1 MKFQNL
7 RVVVLFLKNL
17 KNSRSNNSKNKNEE
31 NFGFSLIELSIVLI
45 IIGLLVA
52 GVTGGASLIESAR
65 IRAVANEVLNY
76 KQALNAFY
84 AARGRLPGDL
94 VGSGKIGYKSDQTY
108 DENSFPAPYNSNDGG
123 YGIPTLFTAPFV
135 DLYLEKIIDFE
146 PKNTNIE
153 SEGKYI
159 DQLNLAN
166 NGALPKSNT
175 FKGFVYSYRYDEG
188 SDKQDYYRYNNRE
201 TISVGIFADEND
213 NGVLKIIK
221 NLDKKIDDGIYNSGN
236 MRGYCSTAEDI
247 FGYVDYE
254 NAKRCKEATFFADV

>member
-1 MKFQNL
+1 M
-7 RVVVLFLKNL
+7 LFVENL
-17 KNSRSNNSKNKNEE
+17 KNSRSDNSKNKNKE

-52 GVTGGASLIESAR
+52 GVTGGASLIESAK

-153 SEGKYI
+153 AEGVYI

-166 NGALPKSNT
+166 NGAVPKSNT
-175 FKGFVYSYRYDEG
+175 FKDFVYSYRYDGG
-188 SDKQDYYRYNNRE
+188 SNDQNFFRYNNRE
-201 TISVGIFADEND
+201 TTSVEIFTDEND
-213 NGVLKIIK
+213 NSVPKIIK

-236 MRGYCSTAEDI
+236 MRGFCSASGGR
-247 FGYVDYE
+247 FGYTGYD
-254 NAKRCKEATFFADV
+254 NAKKCSETIFFADF